1 MDCFCPF
8 GVLLEFLYIKA
19 ADDVLFLS
27 RVTISVRSAA
37 SLHHARLRFKRSILC
52 WKGEGV
58 WEDTLTRQ
66 RVRGYIHIRT
76 AVILCI
82 IEFLRDSIKST
93 RTTDVYFYLFAIL
106 TSWRV
111 QALNEIGGVTEEEGI
126 AGGSADHR
134 KHCQPHI
141 RQRLRRE
148 PSVTDAK
155 HVRHGFEKCPR
166 VLLQPKWFLSSLF

>member
-1 MDCFCPF
+1 MCYFLRRVIWDYYGIYRECPYTDCTYFLVRPLAF
-8 GVLLEFLYIKA
+8 SLLAIARVHIHTHTKQWTAFVPLGSSWGFLYIKA

-66 RVRGYIHIRT
+66 RGRGYIHI
-76 AVILCI
+76 I
-82 IEFLRDSIKST
+82 IEFLLDSIKST

-106 TSWRV
+106 
-111 QALNEIGGVTEEEGI
+111 
-126 AGGSADHR
+126 
-134 KHCQPHI
+134 
-141 RQRLRRE
+141 
-148 PSVTDAK
+148 
-155 HVRHGFEKCPR
+155 
-166 VLLQPKWFLSSLF
+166 SS